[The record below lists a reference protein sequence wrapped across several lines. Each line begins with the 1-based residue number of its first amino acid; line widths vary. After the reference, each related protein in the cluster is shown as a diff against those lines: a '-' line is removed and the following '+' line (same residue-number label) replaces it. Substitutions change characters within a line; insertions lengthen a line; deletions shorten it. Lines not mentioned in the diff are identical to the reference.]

1 MRRITLAASAAVLTV
16 LVVVLTACGPGT
28 PPKPSESPKPSA
40 TATATPTPTPSAD
53 PEPEVAIT
61 CETIVS
67 PATIAGFAA
76 DGVSITPPADFRAKL
91 INEGNALAAIFDAG
105 GVVCQTGAGAGAF
118 EIYAYGVMS
127 SAQFAPLRS
136 QFVADGH
143 VEQVT
148 DAGVVYTVPND
159 MEGLPRVCYFR
170 ADAFLACGNT
180 NDRINEIVDIL
191 GVG

>member
-1 MRRITLAASAAVLTV
+1 MKRTPLAASAAVLTV
-16 LVVVLTACGPGT
+16 LVLALTACGPGT
-28 PPKPSESPKPSA
+28 PKPTETPTPDASA
-40 TATATPTPTPSAD
+40 TATSTPLPTEE
-53 PEPEVAIT
+53 PEPEPVAIS

-67 PATIAGFAA
+67 AATIAGFAA
-76 DGVSITPPADFRAKL
+76 DGVSITPPADFHAKL
-91 INEGNALAAIFDAG
+91 VNEGNALDVIFDVG

-127 SAQFAPLRS
+127 SAQFAPLRT
-136 QFVADGH
+136 QFLNEGFI
-143 VEQVT
+143 EQVT
-148 DAGVVYTVPND
+148 DAGVLYNVPGD

-180 NDRINEIVDIL
+180 NDRINEIVDTV